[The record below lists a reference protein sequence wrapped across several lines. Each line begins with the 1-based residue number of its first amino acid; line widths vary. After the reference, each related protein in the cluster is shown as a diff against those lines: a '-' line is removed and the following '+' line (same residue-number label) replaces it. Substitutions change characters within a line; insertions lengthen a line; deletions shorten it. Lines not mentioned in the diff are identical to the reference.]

1 MFLSSS
7 LFKHLTIGYLEEGG
21 LYWLTVFRGTVY
33 CVRNRV
39 TSRCLFGIGSREG
52 AGNMAG
58 ELISRLET
66 GNNTFIHTHICL
78 LDKSIAGPQPLCTS
92 SYPKLH
98 LQGFLP
104 ICILLSSSSDAL
116 LPSLG
121 CKSSGHCILVSF
133 APHVFFFHWLPFPS
147 CYFCSILWVIANKQE
162 TLGEPVVFLWWDKD
176 TRSHW
181 VEFFS
186 RWVCEGTLGQKDV
199 TDFGEESNLLSCHGR
214 S

>member
-21 LYWLTVFRGTVY
+21 LSWLTVFRGTVY

-66 GNNTFIHTHICL
+66 GKNTFIHTHICL

-98 LQGFLP
+98 LSGFSSHPHSPQQLIRCLAAFSGVQVFRSLYP
-104 ICILLSSSSDAL
+104 CLFCSSCFLLSLAAISFL
-116 LPSLG
+116 LFLFYPVGYS
-121 CKSSGHCILVSF
+121 KQT
-133 APHVFFFHWLPFPS
+133 
-147 CYFCSILWVIANKQE
+147 QE
-162 TLGEPVVFLWWDKD
+162 TLGEPVVFLWW
-176 TRSHW
+176 
-181 VEFFS
+181 
-186 RWVCEGTLGQKDV
+186 
-199 TDFGEESNLLSCHGR
+199 
-214 S
+214 

>member
-52 AGNMAG
+52 TGNMAG

-66 GNNTFIHTHICL
+66 GKNTFIHTHICL

-121 CKSSGHCILVSF
+121 CKSSGHCILVCF

-147 CYFCSILWVIANKQE
+147 CYFCSILWVIANKHRKCWGSLLCFCGGE
-162 TLGEPVVFLWWDKD
+162 TRTPVVTEWNFSHAGSVKVHWD
-176 TRSHW
+176 R
-181 VEFFS
+181 
-186 RWVCEGTLGQKDV
+186 RM
-199 TDFGEESNLLSCHGR
+199 
-214 S
+214 

>member
-21 LYWLTVFRGTVY
+21 LSWLTVFRGTVY

-66 GNNTFIHTHICL
+66 GKNTFIHTHICL

-104 ICILLSSSSDAL
+104 IRILLSSSSDAL
-116 LPSLG
+116 LPPLG

-133 APHVFFFHWLPFPS
+133 APHVFFFH
-147 CYFCSILWVIANKQE
+147 
-162 TLGEPVVFLWWDKD
+162 
-176 TRSHW
+176 
-181 VEFFS
+181 
-186 RWVCEGTLGQKDV
+186 
-199 TDFGEESNLLSCHGR
+199 
-214 S
+214 